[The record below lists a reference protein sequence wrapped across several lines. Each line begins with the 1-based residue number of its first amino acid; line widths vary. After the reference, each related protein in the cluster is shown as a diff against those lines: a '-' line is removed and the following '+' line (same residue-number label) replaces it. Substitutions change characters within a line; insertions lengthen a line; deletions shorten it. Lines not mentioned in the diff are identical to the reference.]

1 MREKSQFCPNGP
13 VFFPRL
19 VQKAIWL
26 FCAEAGLSIC
36 NGNRVDDRERCAQCD
51 CPLFHACERVPLRP
65 RADQPTRRAI
75 A

>member
-26 FCAEAGLSIC
+26 FCAEAGLGIC
-36 NGNRVDDRERCAQCD
+36 NGNRIDDWDGCAQHD
-51 CPLFHACERVPLRP
+51 FRACGKVLAFTAR
-65 RADQPTRRAI
+65 
-75 A
+75 